1 MHVNKEKSLAD
12 AAYYKALK
20 ETESNKV
27 NLNKFDNFFKEN
39 VWDKNLSLFWKAK
52 LSREFLELSK
62 YEAIAKNTKI
72 YFGNSIP
79 QMFTDGSFSD
89 KVVAASGAVKTD
101 WELHLDWITAFFLLK
116 KL

>member
-1 MHVNKEKSLAD
+1 MRK
-12 AAYYKALK
+12 YKIK
-20 ETESNKV
+20 
-27 NLNKFDNFFKEN
+27 NF
-39 VWDKNLSLFWKAK
+39 LLIWKAK

-89 KVVAASGAVKTD
+89 KVVAASGADKTD
-101 WELHLDWITAFFLLK
+101 WELHRTFFYSRNFR
-116 KL
+116 

>member
-1 MHVNKEKSLAD
+1 
-12 AAYYKALK
+12 
-20 ETESNKV
+20 
-27 NLNKFDNFFKEN
+27 
-39 VWDKNLSLFWKAK
+39 

-89 KVVAASGAVKTD
+89 KVVAASGVVKTD
-101 WELHLDWITAFFLLK
+101 
-116 KL
+116 